1 MDLHPRPNDRIVIL
15 NDPYEGWDMLFIA
28 QLTFR
33 QPSLKI
39 WLQNKSV
46 LPAAEI
52 AAMDH
57 ILSFEN
63 NKLILVK

>member
-1 MDLHPRPNDRIVIL
+1 
-15 NDPYEGWDMLFIA
+15 MLFIA

-39 WLQNKSV
+39 WLQNKSA

-63 NKLILVK
+63 RKLILVK